1 MNFNDIL
8 KSILSKFQN
17 EEADN
22 IRFIGYNRCYVKN
35 SKSNVVKE
43 SSPIFVTKEE
53 YQNFLQNLFHD
64 YPLDTG
70 HHPLVKRH
78 VNFNGYCFICTGI
91 NSLLTD
97 NNEDLLYIR
106 LVQCNN

>member
-1 MNFNDIL
+1 MNFDDIL
-8 KSILSKFQN
+8 ESILSKFQN

-22 IRFIGYNRCYVKN
+22 IRFIGHKKCYVKS

-43 SSPIFVTKEE
+43 SSPIFATKEE

-64 YPLDTG
+64 DPLDTG
-70 HHPLVKRH
+70 YPVAKRC
-78 VNFNGYCFICTGI
+78 VNFNGHCFIYTRI
-91 NSLLTD
+91 NSLLTN

-106 LVQCNN
+106 ML